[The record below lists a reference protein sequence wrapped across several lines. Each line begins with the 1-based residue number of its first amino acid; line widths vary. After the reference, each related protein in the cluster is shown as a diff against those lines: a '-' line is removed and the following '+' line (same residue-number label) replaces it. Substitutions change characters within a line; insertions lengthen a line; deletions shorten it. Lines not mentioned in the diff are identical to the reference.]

1 MFDILLHH
9 YSYMFLCTIPPFPLI
24 QLTLIS
30 FTLYGL
36 LFPYHRYTLIQAIK
50 ARVMYL
56 PNINDLPLL
65 MSVLYIAHFSAMYV
79 LKLKD
84 NVELNKKSLV

>member
-1 MFDILLHH
+1 MYNSPLPVNPINFDFFH
-9 YSYMFLCTIPPFPLI
+9 PLRSF
-24 QLTLIS
+24 IS
-30 FTLYGL
+30 LPSLYISV
-36 LFPYHRYTLIQAIK
+36 IQAIK

-56 PNINDLPLL
+56 PNIYDLPLL